1 MKRKASLTVNRM
13 TTHPCPG
20 CGAHLEGA
28 TGVKIGSEAG
38 EMPPA
43 PVPKEGDITICCY
56 CGALLKYGP
65 SLSVLKTSEEEERQV
80 LATPIHRGS
89 SALETGFG
97 RTEGRGAQL
106 KHLLRSY
113 GIPEDASRNSEHFCR
128 PWFNRPFLLD
138 NWACSPDLH

>member
-80 LATPIHRGS
+80 LATPYIGD
-89 SALETGFG
+89 
-97 RTEGRGAQL
+97 
-106 KHLLRSY
+106 LLRWRR
-113 GIPEDASRNSEHFCR
+113 ALVAQRAVARN
-128 PWFNRPFLLD
+128 
-138 NWACSPDLH
+138 